1 MNRLSTNLPRVWRVL
16 AAAVVAVAASVTL
29 LGAGPARAAA
39 DTTPPTVP
47 AGLTASNVS
56 FTYATVTWNAS
67 TDNSGSLYY
76 EVTINQTTGPYTQI
90 VSDPTVEFGGL
101 TAGQTYTVSVRA
113 VDFSGNASASASTQF
128 MTLARTGPP
137 PTAPANVRGVF
148 TSGILTG
155 IAWDASV
162 FDGHVSYQLFANGT
176 WAWATS
182 KTSVTVRELVASEGV
197 KAGHTYTFTVQAI
210 GADNYLSDLSAPVT
224 LTIPSS

>member
-1 MNRLSTNLPRVWRVL
+1 MNRFSTHLPRVGRVL
-16 AAAVVAVAASVTL
+16 ATAVVAVTASVTL

-47 AGLTASNVS
+47 AGLTASQVS
-56 FTYATVTWNAS
+56 FTSATVTWNAS

-90 VSDPTVEFGGL
+90 VSDPAVEFGGL
-101 TAGQTYTVSVRA
+101 TAGRTYTVSVRA
-113 VDFSGNASASASTQF
+113 LDFSGNASASASTQF
-128 MTLARTGPP
+128 MTPARPGPP
-137 PTAPANVRGVF
+137 PTAPANLRGVL
-148 TSGILTG
+148 TGGILTG

-182 KTSVTVRELVASEGV
+182 KTSVTVRELVASEGAT
-197 KAGHTYTFTVQAI
+197 AGHTYTFTVQAI
-210 GADNYLSDLSAPVT
+210 GTGNYLSDLSAPVT
-224 LTIPSS
+224 LTIPSR